1 MPRPSYDSLPLARR
15 VEVAPSVIDG
25 NGVFARVGIKKG
37 AYIGT
42 YEGAEAK
49 RNGKYVL
56 WLLGGQRDMGRR
68 GDNELRFLNHADKPN
83 AEFDGWDLYA
93 ATQIKKGEEITFNY
107 EPDGV

>member
-1 MPRPSYDSLPLARR
+1 
-15 VEVAPSVIDG
+15 
-25 NGVFARVGIKKG
+25 
-37 AYIGT
+37 
-42 YEGAEAK
+42 
-49 RNGKYVL
+49 
-56 WLLGGQRDMGRR
+56 MGRR

>member
-15 VEVAPSVIDG
+15 VEVAPSAIDG
-25 NGVFARVGIKKG
+25 QGVFARVGIKKG

-56 WLLGGQRDMGRR
+56 WLLGGGREVGRR
-68 GDNELRFLNHADKPN
+68 GGNELRFLNHADKPN
-83 AEFDGWDLYA
+83 AAFDGWDLYA
-93 ATQIKKGEEITFNY
+93 AARIKKGEEITFNY
-107 EPDGV
+107 KPELE